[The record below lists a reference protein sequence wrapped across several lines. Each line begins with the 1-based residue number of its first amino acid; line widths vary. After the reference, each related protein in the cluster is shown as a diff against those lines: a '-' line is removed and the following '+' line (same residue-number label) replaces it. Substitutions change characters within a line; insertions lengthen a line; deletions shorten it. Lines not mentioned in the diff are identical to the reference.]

1 MALALISHIYFDNHD
16 SKWAWV
22 ADNIVI
28 IVQILFNKL
37 TKTSLFNSGC
47 VNNLH

>member
-1 MALALISHIYFDNHD
+1 MALTSISHVYFDNHD

-28 IVQILFNKL
+28 IV
-37 TKTSLFNSGC
+37 
-47 VNNLH
+47 